1 MNKCTNK
8 SEENKSSIRIS
19 VSKQRE
25 NCVWMVVPWEF
36 DKQKKLWNDVV
47 I

>member
-1 MNKCTNK
+1 MSKCTIK
-8 SEENKSSIRIS
+8 SEENKSSVRIS

-25 NCVWMVVPWEF
+25 NCVWMVVPWE
-36 DKQKKLWNDVV
+36 NDHHKSYEM